1 MGAESRSHTLHV
13 LDNTRMD
20 EIRRTFGWKR
30 KIVLQKEDG
39 TEEVTI
45 EIPAKHEKMK
55 GSTME
60 DLTNINAKENPDE
73 EPSTS
78 DNTSAV
84 QQIRVADNSKQIFKE
99 NENDIPV
106 LVQHFSGKSVAP
118 SAYVPE
124 AIDIFDSLSEEI
136 GAFEKEYKEVKEI
149 IKRDHLKKSIAIL
162 MENSKSY

>member
-1 MGAESRSHTLHV
+1 MGSHTLHV
-13 LDNTRMD
+13 LDITRMD
-20 EIRRTFGWKR
+20 EIRKTFGWKR

-45 EIPAKHEKMK
+45 EIPAKHEGMK

-60 DLTNINAKENPDE
+60 KFTNIDTKENTAED
-73 EPSTS
+73 PSTR
-78 DNTSAV
+78 DATSVV
-84 QQIRVADNSKQIFKE
+84 QQIRIADKSKFKE

-106 LVQHFSGKSVAP
+106 LVQHFTGQNVTP

-124 AIDIFDSLSEEI
+124 NIDIFDSLSEEI

-162 MENSKSY
+162 MENSKSF

>member
-1 MGAESRSHTLHV
+1 MGSHTLHV
-13 LDNTRMD
+13 LDNTQMD

-55 GSTME
+55 GSNME
-60 DLTNINAKENPDE
+60 DLTNIDAKENPDE

-84 QQIRVADNSKQIFKE
+84 QQIRVADTSKQIFKE
-99 NENDIPV
+99 NENIPV
-106 LVQHFSGKSVAP
+106 LVQ
-118 SAYVPE
+118 
-124 AIDIFDSLSEEI
+124 
-136 GAFEKEYKEVKEI
+136 
-149 IKRDHLKKSIAIL
+149 
-162 MENSKSY
+162 

>member
-1 MGAESRSHTLHV
+1 
-13 LDNTRMD
+13 MD

-45 EIPAKHEKMK
+45 EIPAKHEGMK

-60 DLTNINAKENPDE
+60 DFTNIDTKEKTAED
-73 EPSTS
+73 PSTS
-78 DNTSAV
+78 DTTSGV
-84 QQIRVADNSKQIFKE
+84 QQIRIADKSKQKIKE

-106 LVQHFSGKSVAP
+106 LVQHFSGQNVKP

-124 AIDIFDSLSEEI
+124 NIDIFDSLSEEI

-162 MENSKSY
+162 MENSKSF